1 MQEYNTLK
9 NMILDIL
16 SDDECHTTDQLIE
29 ECQRRGMNFE
39 GKRTPVYNATFQ
51 LKKKGLI
58 VKEEKG
64 LFKQRTPKNLNDS
77 LSEKDNGMEDAILII
92 EKRIDRYKKFDW
104 IQCSDEVLMQ
114 ARAEVKQL
122 LKLAENISKNLSR

>member
-64 LFKQRTPKNLNDS
+64 LFRQRTPKNLSDN

-92 EKRIDRYKKFDW
+92 EKKDR
-104 IQCSDEVLMQ
+104 
-114 ARAEVKQL
+114 
-122 LKLAENISKNLSR
+122 